1 MYFFTSD
8 EHYGHKKII
17 EYCNR
22 PFETVEEMDE
32 TIISN
37 HNEVVS
43 RGDIVIHGGDF
54 TLWKNVEGIY
64 RNYINRLNGQHVFLK
79 GSHDYW
85 LKGKNNL
92 TRWERN
98 ITINGKKYYFVV
110 DHYAGRVW
118 PRSHYNSFQLYGH
131 SHGNLP
137 PVGKQHDIGVDNN
150 NFYPLSE
157 NQILMIMERRP
168 DNFNLVRDNSRDALA
183 REGVIKPR
191 TETG

>member
-1 MYFFTSD
+1 
-8 EHYGHKKII
+8 
-17 EYCNR
+17 
-22 PFETVEEMDE
+22 MDE

-43 RGDIVIHGGDF
+43 KGDTVIHGGDF

-64 RNYINRLNGQHVFLK
+64 RKYINRLNGTHIFIK

-85 LKGKNNL
+85 LKNSAAR
-92 TRWERN
+92 RWERN

-110 DHYAGRVW
+110 DHYAMRTW
-118 PRSHYNSFQLYGH
+118 HKSHYNSFQLYGH

-137 PVGKQHDIGVDNN
+137 PQGKQHDIGVDIN
-150 NFYPLSE
+150 NFYPLSAE
-157 NQILMIMERRP
+157 QILEIMKGRM
-168 DNFNLVRDNSRDALA
+168 DNFNLVRDNSRDTPV